1 MLLHRKTDFERFVDA
16 FNKRYGEELKQTGAA
31 SEREMLWL
39 YLEYRGSDKTPEQWL
54 EENELA

>member
-16 FNKRYGEELKQTGAA
+16 FNKRYRDELSHTRAA
-31 SEREMLWL
+31 SEREILWL

-54 EENELA
+54 EENELI

>member
-1 MLLHRKTDFERFVDA
+1 MLLHRRTDFEKFVAA
-16 FNKRYGEELKQTGAA
+16 FSKRYREELKHSEAA

-54 EENELA
+54 EENELI